1 MEKVLQLLV
10 EGESLSTRQMAEVL
24 NYSEEEI
31 EKHLQ
36 ALKDQDIL
44 LGWRPILNPTKD
56 VEDLVRAVIEVKIKP
71 EREGGFNKLAD
82 RISRFDEVESCYLM
96 SGAYDL
102 LVVVKGRNL
111 QAVAGF
117 VSERLASIEGVLS
130 TGTHFLLRAY
140 KEQGYLLPGTAE
152 DSEKPKISP

>member
-1 MEKVLQLLV
+1 MDKVLQLLL
-10 EGESLSTRQMAEVL
+10 EGESLTTRQMAEVL

-31 EKHLQ
+31 ESKLQ
-36 ALKDQDIL
+36 ELKDENIL
-44 LGWRPILNPTKD
+44 LGWRPVLNPMKD
-56 VEDLVRAVIEVKIKP
+56 EGELVRAVIEVKIKP

-111 QAVAGF
+111 QTVAGF

-130 TGTHFLLRAY
+130 TATHFLLRAY
-140 KEQGYLLPGTAE
+140 KEQGYLLPGDAE
-152 DSEKPKISP
+152 ESEKPKISP

>member
-1 MEKVLQLLV
+1 MDKVLQLLL
-10 EGESLSTRQMAEVL
+10 EGESLNTRQMAEVL
-24 NYSEEEI
+24 NYSEEEV
-31 EKHLQ
+31 ETQLQ
-36 ALKDQDIL
+36 ALKDENIL
-44 LGWRPILNPTKD
+44 LGWRPIFNPSKD
-56 VEDLVRAVIEVKIKP
+56 AEDLVRAVIEVKIKP

-117 VSERLASIEGVLS
+117 ISERLATIDGVLS
-130 TGTHFLLRAY
+130 TATHFLLRAY
-140 KEQGYLLPGTAE
+140 KEQGYLLPGSAE
-152 DSEKPKISP
+152 ESE

>member
-10 EGESLSTRQMAEVL
+10 EGESLTTRQMAEVL
-24 NYSEEEI
+24 NYTEAEVEA
-31 EKHLQ
+31 ELK
-36 ALKDQDIL
+36 ALKDKSIL

-56 VEDLVRAVIEVKIKP
+56 MDDLVRAVIEVNIKP
-71 EREGGFNKLAD
+71 EREGGFNKLAE

-117 VSERLASIEGVLS
+117 VSERLSTIEGVLS
-130 TGTHFLLRAY
+130 TATHFLLRAY
-140 KEQGYLLPGTAE
+140 KEQGYLLPGEAV
-152 DSEKPKISP
+152 DPEKPKVSP

>member
-1 MEKVLQLLV
+1 MDKVLQLLV

-31 EKHLQ
+31 ESKLQ
-36 ALKDQDIL
+36 ALKDQKVL

-130 TGTHFLLRAY
+130 TATHFLLRAY
-140 KEQGYLLPGTAE
+140 KEQGYLLPGNAE